1 MTTREEIGKRIQK
14 ARKAKKYTQKKLSEL
29 TRINKTT
36 ISRIEN
42 GWFTG
47 SFDIFERILDE
58 VDLQFE
64 IAPKKHILPHWDDIE
79 KLFKDK

>member
-1 MTTREEIGKRIQK
+1 MATREEIGKRIQQ
-14 ARKAKKYTQKKLSEL
+14 ARKAKNYTQKKLSEL

-36 ISRIEN
+36 ISEMEN

-58 VDLQFE
+58 VGLQFE
-64 IAPKKHILPHWDDIE
+64 IAPKKHKLPDWDEIE
-79 KLFKDK
+79 EMFRDD

>member
-1 MTTREEIGKRIQK
+1 MAKRDEIGKKIRE
-14 ARKAKKYTQKKLSEL
+14 ARKAKNYTQKKLSEL
-29 TRINKTT
+29 TKINKTT
-36 ISRIEN
+36 ISEIEN

-64 IAPKKHILPHWDDIE
+64 IATKTHTLPDWDEIPE
-79 KLFKDK
+79 LFKDK

>member
-1 MTTREEIGKRIQK
+1 MATRPEIGKKIK
-14 ARKAKKYTQKKLSEL
+14 EARKAKNYTQKKLSEL
-29 TRINKTT
+29 TKINKTT
-36 ISRIEN
+36 ISEIEN

-64 IAPKKHILPHWDDIE
+64 IAPKKHILPDWDEIPE
-79 KLFKDK
+79 LFKDK